1 MIGAGASYSTDDDVL
16 WTDTITT
23 AAAATLSTELKTTGD
38 LDLPDIPDSATQTDR
53 SSPSVSVTEWETQ
66 DRPQLLHAFAEHVYG
81 RPLPAPD
88 TMTFDVTDLNVT
100 DLDGADLTTERGDT
114 GGDTVGGSV
123 DVSGGGSVGV
133 SGKKIVIGVRG
144 PGGQARFTLRLFTPA
159 GREVHGTFLLID
171 HRGTVGDTGSTSG
184 YAPIT
189 QIVGAGYA
197 LAVLDAN
204 EAAPD
209 DPGRYRDGVINA
221 FHDPDQEL
229 PENAGRTIAAWAWA
243 ASRALDYLHT
253 DDATRAG
260 VDPSRVAVI
269 GHSRGGK
276 AALWAGAQDTR
287 FPVVISNNSGAGGAK
302 PADTGRGETIEAMT
316 AAFPHWFPP
325 VYRDHADRPE
335 DLPVDQHQL
344 GALIAPGRLVVASA
358 TDDDTADPQ
367 GEHTAYTD
375 AQHAWAHYG
384 LHGTGL
390 PDTTWPPPTDQ
401 AFRGPG
407 MSYHLRNGGHGLTE
421 TDWNHY
427 LNGDLFRW

>member
-1 MIGAGASYSTDDDVL
+1 MTRAHRTAGITAAGGAALAAALGLVTGE
-16 WTDTITT
+16 
-23 AAAATLSTELKTTGD
+23 AAAAAPVMSAPAAAVTATP
-38 LDLPDIPDSATQTDR
+38 PDDHNDNQNRDQVDSPVGR
-53 SSPSVSVTEWETQ
+53 WETQ

-88 TMTFDVTDLNVT
+88 DMTFDVTDLT
-100 DLDGADLTTERGDT
+100 T
-114 GGDTVGGSV
+114 GGGAV
-123 DVSGGGSVGV
+123 DV
-133 SGKKIVIGVRG
+133 SGKKIVIGVHG

-197 LAVLDAN
+197 LAALDAN

-209 DPGRYRDGVINA
+209 DPDRYRDGVINA
-221 FHDPDQEL
+221 FHDPNQEL

-260 VDPSRVAVI
+260 VDPGRVAVI

-287 FPVVISNNSGAGGAK
+287 FPVVISNNSGTGGAK

-344 GALIAPGRLVVASA
+344 LALIAPGRVVVASA

-367 GEHTAYTD
+367 GEHAAYTD

-407 MSYHLRNGGHGLTE
+407 MSYHLRSGGHGLTE
-421 TDWNHY
+421 TDWTFY
-427 LNGDLFRW
+427 LDGNLFTW